1 LRESMSHHRLRLV
14 GVVCV
19 ALTIL
24 PAAGDNSARVDRLGR
39 EVICMCGCNQILL
52 ECNHLGCPYLTS
64 MRQQLTTAVDGG
76 ESDSGILQGFVT
88 KYGVTVLAAP
98 TKAGFDRV
106 AWIMPYVA
114 LLIGVGSVVLV
125 VRNWRGHPAP
135 VPATGNA
142 AKAAPD
148 LDRFREQAR
157 KETEL

>member
-1 LRESMSHHRLRLV
+1 LRESIRHHRLRLL
-14 GVVCV
+14 GVICL
-19 ALTIL
+19 ALIIF
-24 PAAGDNSARVDRLGR
+24 PAAGDNPARVERLGR

-64 MRQQLTTAVDGG
+64 MRQELTAAVDSGD
-76 ESDSGILQGFVT
+76 SDSGILQSFVK

-98 TKAGFDRV
+98 TKTGFDRV

-125 VRNWRGHPAP
+125 VRNWRGRPHA
-135 VPATGNA
+135 VE
-142 AKAAPD
+142 AKAKISAND

>member
-1 LRESMSHHRLRLV
+1 MSHHRLRLM
-14 GVVCV
+14 GVVCL
-19 ALTIL
+19 ALTIF
-24 PAAGDNSARVDRLGR
+24 PAAGDNSARVERLGR

-64 MRQQLTTAVDGG
+64 MRQELAAGVDGE

-98 TKAGFDRV
+98 TKIGFDRV

-135 VPATGNA
+135 APATGSS
-142 AKAAPD
+142 AKATSE